1 MNIVSTED
9 YNEGNLYIF
18 SFGIFQCVCWGG
30 GVNISA
36 EAHRDHRVQIPLELI
51 TGNS

>member
-1 MNIVSTED
+1 MRETFTFLV
-9 YNEGNLYIF
+9 LVFF
-18 SFGIFQCVCWGG
+18 SVCTGA
-30 GVNISA
+30 VNISA

>member
-1 MNIVSTED
+1 MRETFTFLV
-9 YNEGNLYIF
+9 LVFF
-18 SFGIFQCVCWGG
+18 SVCAGGG